1 MPEIDESELVNR
13 LRAGEASAWT
23 VFVDTFSPRV
33 WRYVARL
40 IGSDRHVVAD
50 LVQEVLLAAVRGIG
64 QFDSHRGP
72 LICWLLGISHRQCAL
87 YWRRQTATSMQAVLY
102 SDSLF
107 VISDGSNA
115 EASLH
120 TTELTAAVRHQLTLL
135 PEETATLLIGRYL
148 DGRSTAELAIDF
160 AVSEEAIRARLVRA
174 RDRFREQFALAFQ
187 DFVP

>member
-1 MPEIDESELVNR
+1 LPEIDESELVIR

-40 IGSDRHVVAD
+40 VGSDRHVVAD

-64 QFDSHRGP
+64 QFDSCRGS
-72 LICWLLGISHRQCAL
+72 LVCWLLGISHRQCAL
-87 YWRRQTATSMQAVLY
+87 YWRRQTATSRQSVLY

-107 VISDGSNA
+107 VISEGSDA
-115 EASLH
+115 EANLH
-120 TTELTAAVRHQLTLL
+120 TTELTAAVRHLLTLL
-135 PEETATLLIGRYL
+135 PEETANILIGRYL

-174 RDRFREQFALAFQ
+174 RERFREQFALAFQ

>member
-40 IGSDRHVVAD
+40 VGSDRHVVAD

-64 QFDSHRGP
+64 QFDSHRGT
-72 LICWLLGISHRQCAL
+72 LICWLLGVSHRQCAL
-87 YWRRQTATSMQAVLY
+87 YWRRQTTPSMKAVLY
-102 SDSLF
+102 SDSVVVF
-107 VISDGSNA
+107 SDDENA
-115 EASLH
+115 EARLNAS
-120 TTELTAAVRHQLTLL
+120 ELTTAVRHQLTLL
-135 PEETATLLIGRYL
+135 PEETAALLIGRYL
-148 DGRSTAELAIDF
+148 DGRSTAELAVDF

-174 RDRFREQFALAFQ
+174 RDRFREQFAMAFQ

>member
-23 VFVDTFSPRV
+23 VFVDTFSPRI

-40 IGSDRHVVAD
+40 VGSDRHVVAD

-64 QFDSHRGP
+64 QFDSHRGT
-72 LICWLLGISHRQCAL
+72 LVCWVLGISHRQCAL
-87 YWRRQTATSMQAVLY
+87 YWRKETATSMQTVLY

-107 VISDGSNA
+107 VFSDGSNA
-115 EASLH
+115 EAKLH
-120 TTELTAAVRHQLTLL
+120 TTEMTAAVRHQLTLL

-148 DGRSTAELAIDF
+148 DGRSTAELAVDF